1 MDEWERKKILGDWGV
16 GADRATDRRE
26 RAALEEALE
35 GSPHAGRRVRPRPL
49 PLQRSVERYVLSSGG
64 PLPYMLRLREI
75 EEVTA
80 SHERALAERRRELA
94 EELGDRPEEFTRRW
108 HTVAERWSFA
118 DVNDL
123 IERHN
128 RWYPVEAR
136 LPMDVRRRDFALVNG
151 ERYDKRPLDAAW
163 ILERFPPAL

>member
-1 MDEWERKKILGDWGV
+1 MEEWERKKILGDWGV
-16 GADRATDRRE
+16 GAERATDRRE

-35 GSPHAGRRVRPRPL
+35 GSPHAGRRVRPRPM

-75 EEVTA
+75 EELTA
-80 SHERALAERRRELA
+80 SHERALAGRRRELA
-94 EELGDRPEEFTRRW
+94 ETLADRPAEFARRW
-108 HTVAERWSFA
+108 RTLAARWSFA

-151 ERYDKRPLDAAW
+151 ERYDKRPLDAVW
-163 ILERFPPAL
+163 ILERFSAEL